1 MKKYT
6 WFDIL
11 QWVIAALAFI
21 GMVAIYVMVFWE
33 KIKARIDIFL
43 DDIRWHKYYRGGK
56 EPKE

>member
-11 QWVIAALAFI
+11 QWVIAALAFA
-21 GMVAIYVMVFWE
+21 GMVVIYVMVFWE
-33 KIKARIDIFL
+33 KIKAKIDIFL
-43 DDIRWHKYYRGGK
+43 EDIRLHKYYRGGK

>member
-11 QWVIAALAFI
+11 QWVIAVLAFI

-33 KIKARIDIFL
+33 KIKSRVERLINSIWFGHMLHD
-43 DDIRWHKYYRGGK
+43 KG
-56 EPKE
+56 E

>member
-21 GMVAIYVMVFWE
+21 GTVAIYVMVFWE

-43 DDIRWHKYYRGGK
+43 DDIRWHKYYRGK
-56 EPKE
+56 EPTE

>member
-21 GMVAIYVMVFWE
+21 GMVSIYVMVFWE
-33 KIKARIDIFL
+33 KIKARIERLINSIWFGFMFRDH
-43 DDIRWHKYYRGGK
+43 DKG
-56 EPKE
+56 E